1 MTKATL
7 PQQISTLVCSSVT
20 QEAALEPQQ
29 KRQQPGQIEDS
40 Q

>member
-20 QEAALEPQQ
+20 QDDVLDPQQ
-29 KRQQPGQIEDS
+29 QRQQASQIEDP